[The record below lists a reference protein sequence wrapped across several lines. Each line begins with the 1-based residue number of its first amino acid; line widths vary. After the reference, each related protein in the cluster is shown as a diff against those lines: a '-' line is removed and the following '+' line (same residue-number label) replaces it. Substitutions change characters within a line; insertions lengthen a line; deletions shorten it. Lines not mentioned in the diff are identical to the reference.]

1 MLSLE
6 VSAPKQVLAFSS
18 LPPGPL
24 GDWAQEQ
31 SQRSASA
38 TFTWPAQR
46 SLGFLSWAV
55 GRGPP
60 WQGHSGVTGDGVGRA
75 AGSQWPCNDI
85 RGPRCSGGDLALAAT
100 WWVARATFRTCS
112 PCVSP
117 ASPLSSSMIQLSTD
131 GTEGLRLVTPHAGRV
146 SHGCTHRRQEGFRN
160 PGGPETWKW
169 CTPLLEASLFSG
181 EELQANTTEGP
192 HLGV

>member
-1 MLSLE
+1 MPQNKCWPSARSLL
-6 VSAPKQVLAFSS
+6 V
-18 LPPGPL
+18 PL
-24 GDWAQEQ
+24 GTGL
-31 SQRSASA
+31 RSRARGQPLRPSRGLRRGASVSSA
-38 TFTWPAQR
+38 
-46 SLGFLSWAV
+46 G
-55 GRGPP
+55 
-60 WQGHSGVTGDGVGRA
+60 QGHGGVTGDGVGRA

-85 RGPRCSGGDLALAAT
+85 RGPRCSGGDLSLVAT

-117 ASPLSSSMIQLSTD
+117 ASPLSSSLIQLSTD